1 MALIKSSELRSSSK
15 HFSPTAPSPAL
26 RDTGH
31 TDAAPPRRHPQVV
44 SQQKRVRT
52 FARQQKASER
62 VAATT
67 TQLASGISEA
77 SAAVEE
83 LRRSMEQIAAGAE
96 EASSAAEES
105 MRAVTRVV
113 SNLAKSRENANASV
127 IKTDGLQALIA
138 GVSSQIGASLAS
150 IGRAAERQAASVTMA
165 DELQKQAANIGEIVK
180 AVARIADQTNLLA
193 LNAAIEAARAG
204 EHGKGFAVV
213 ADEVRTLAETS
224 EKSARD
230 IQELIIQ
237 IQRDVQ
243 LIAEGINR
251 SAGAATAEVEKGQI
265 VTNQLEALRLEM
277 NEIQRGSREI
287 LEAADLASAAA
298 SEAQKGAEAV
308 SAAAEEQ
315 AAACQEAMRTVDEQT
330 TALGQSEQ
338 ASNELSEMAEELKN
352 SADIGKSAEEVAAA
366 AEQLSSAL
374 EEINRAAT
382 QIMTAIDQISRAAQQ
397 QAAATEESVAA
408 ITQIARSAQI
418 ATTRAEV
425 SGTKGLTIAEAL
437 RVNRGSVDQMI
448 SGVLQSVND
457 NARSREQVNALD
469 QVARRI
475 DKIVDAITTVSI
487 QTNMLAVNGSI
498 EAARAGEFGKGFAV
512 VSTDIRNLARESS
525 ENAERIKDLVKGV
538 QDKVSAVR
546 RDLDETAAAA
556 VAEVEKNK
564 AITTNLAA
572 IETDMSA
579 ILAGSAEIST
589 GAADILSAL
598 SEAKTGIEQIAAA
611 AEEAQQS
618 SGQAAQAAREQAK
631 GTEELAAAV
640 EELAALADELQN
652 SEASS

>member
-1 MALIKSSELRSSSK
+1 MALIKSSELRNSSK
-15 HFSPTAPSPAL
+15 QFSPTAPSPIL
-26 RDTGH
+26 RDNNH
-31 TDAAPPRRHPQVV
+31 TAGAPLRSRTQAV

-77 SAAVEE
+77 GAAVEE

-105 MRAVTRVV
+105 MRSVTRVV
-113 SNLAKSRENANASV
+113 ANLVKSRESANASV
-127 IKTDGLQALIA
+127 TKTDGLQTLIA
-138 GVSSQIGASLAS
+138 GVTSQIGASLAS

-230 IQELIIQ
+230 IQELIVQ

-251 SAGAATAEVEKGQI
+251 SAGAATAEVEKGQV

-277 NEIQRGSREI
+277 DEIQRGSRDI
-287 LEAADLASAAA
+287 LEAAELANAAA
-298 SEAQKGAEAV
+298 GEAQKGAEAV

-330 TALGQSEQ
+330 TALNQSEQ

-382 QIMTAIDQISRAAQQ
+382 QIMTAIDQISRGAQQ
-397 QAAATEESVAA
+397 QAAATEESAAA

-418 ATTRAEV
+418 ATTRAQD
-425 SGTKGLTIAEAL
+425 SRTKGTAVSETL
-437 RVNRGSVDQMI
+437 RVNRGAVDQMI
-448 SGVLQSVND
+448 SGVLQSVDD
-457 NARSREQVNALD
+457 NARTREQVTALD

-525 ENAERIKDLVKGV
+525 ENAERIKDLVKAV

-546 RDLDETAAAA
+546 RDLEETAAAA

-564 AITTNLAA
+564 AITSNLAA
-572 IETDMSA
+572 IESDMSA
-579 ILAGSAEIST
+579 ILNGNAEIAA
-589 GAADILSAL
+589 GAADILTAL

-611 AEEAQQS
+611 ASEAQQS

-631 GTEELAAAV
+631 GAEELAAAV

-652 SEASS
+652 SEAAS